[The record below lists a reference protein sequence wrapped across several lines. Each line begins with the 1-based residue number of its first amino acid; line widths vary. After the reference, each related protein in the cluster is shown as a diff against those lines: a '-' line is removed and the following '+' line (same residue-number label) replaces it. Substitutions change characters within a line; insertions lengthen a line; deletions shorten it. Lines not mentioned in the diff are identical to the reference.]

1 MLKHRTTLLLLK
13 PLFTLALVASVVS
26 APVKA
31 DILALNSHTDSDR
44 PDSTQSLS
52 QPDTVSCPSSFHDV
66 SITDDATQCQQFE
79 TQIPAAMVYHTKQK
93 NHQVVAFYQQ
103 GMPSL
108 KVHAPVNQRTLLTS
122 ENNHTRI
129 VISPDNAGSQ
139 VDILV
144 VPKK

>member
-13 PLFTLALVASVVS
+13 PLFSLALVASVVS

-31 DILALNSHTDSDR
+31 DTLALNSHTDSDK
-44 PDSTQSLS
+44 PDATQSLS
-52 QPDTVSCPSSFHDV
+52 QPDTVSCPPSFHDV

-79 TQIPAAMVYHTKQK
+79 TQRPAAMVYHTKQK
-93 NHQVVAFYQQ
+93 NDQVVAFYQQ
-103 GMPSL
+103 GIPSL

-144 VPKK
+144 IPKK